1 MDHPP
6 RLGRENKPFRKLRM
20 FRRTTPPGLGGSSA
34 PRAIPAWTLSLLL
47 HALLLFAVAFLMH
60 DTPRGFPGEPD
71 RPVGVAL
78 AQDID
83 GVREYLDSSE
93 AQTRSTNAAS
103 RSQKLEQALPTEE
116 ELTGDLA
123 ALLPK
128 VAEGLPTSGGL
139 DLPSLGEVGRGRAT
153 GLGLSGQVSTSVF
166 GASAEG
172 SKFVYVF
179 DRSGSMEGFN
189 GRPLLAAKRELIR
202 SLADLQDT
210 SQFQIIF
217 YNERPDVFRPGPGE
231 PKLVWGNQAGK
242 QQAEQF
248 VRGIRANGGTR
259 HLDALR
265 LALGL
270 APDVVFFL
278 TDADEPRLTD
288 SELARLRQWNRS
300 ATIHSIEFGFG
311 PQSRD
316 DNFLVRLARQNG
328 GQHVYVDVSKLPGP

>member
-1 MDHPP
+1 MI
-6 RLGRENKPFRKLRM
+6 E
-20 FRRTTPPGLGGSSA
+20 
-34 PRAIPAWTLSLLL
+34 
-47 HALLLFAVAFLMH
+47 
-60 DTPRGFPGEPD
+60 E
-71 RPVGVAL
+71 
-78 AQDID
+78 
-83 GVREYLDSSE
+83 
-93 AQTRSTNAAS
+93 
-103 RSQKLEQALPTEE
+103 ALPTQE

-123 ALLPK
+123 ALLPA
-128 VAEGLPTSGGL
+128 VAEGLPTAGGV
-139 DLPSLGEVGRGRAT
+139 DLPSLGEIGSGRAT
-153 GLGLSGQVSTSVF
+153 GLGLSGQLSTSVF
-166 GASAEG
+166 GARAEG
-172 SKFVYVF
+172 NKFVYVF

-202 SLADLQDT
+202 SLADLQET

-217 YNERPDVFRPGPGE
+217 YNERPDVFRIGPGE
-231 PKLVWGNQAGK
+231 PKLVWGNQSGK

-248 VRGIRANGGTR
+248 IRGIRANGGTR

-288 SELARLRQWNRS
+288 SELARLRRWNRS